1 MEYFNEINN
10 KYMNICHKYG
20 VYVKIKNIDD
30 SNMPK
35 QQIVENEIILNNQK
49 IIKED
54 YEMYLSYN
62 IRKLL
67 IPQLRLITERLI
79 IRRYE
84 YKDADDLYEFCSDKD
99 SCYMDGG
106 YEPYLEKNEDYYNA
120 IHTFKDDGMRFII
133 ALKETNEA
141 IGIIHLMPCDDR
153 VVECLEIGYTMN
165 PSKRRSGY
173 GYEAINKMINV
184 LIDELNLDLLIAG
197 VYEENIPSIKMME
210 KLGFTCEGKRR
221 KSFYYP
227 SKGAS
232 DILMYYKEKR

>member
-10 KYMNICHKYG
+10 KYMNICHNHG
-20 VYVKIKNIDD
+20 VDIRIKNIDD
-30 SNMPK
+30 NDKPK
-35 QQIVENEIILNNQK
+35 QQIIENEIILNNKK
-49 IIKED
+49 ITKED

-62 IRKLL
+62 IRKIL
-67 IPQLRLITERLI
+67 IPKLRLVTERLI
-79 IRRYE
+79 IRKYE
-84 YKDADDLYEFCSDKD
+84 YKDADDLFEFLNDKE

-165 PSKRRSGY
+165 PSKRRKGY
-173 GYEAINKMINV
+173 AYEAISEMIR
-184 LIDELNLDLLIAG
+184 LLLDELNLDLLVAG
-197 VYEENIPSIKMME
+197 VYEKNIPSINMME
-210 KLGFTCEGKRR
+210 KLDFTCEGKRR

-227 SKGAS
+227 LKGAC
-232 DILMYYKEKR
+232 DMLMYYKEKR